1 VLQNLIDRYVWGQL
15 AVANFGNEVIFIE
28 KAKLFSTEGLNIN
41 GLSCDESNHLFKMPH
56 VKSLGL

>member
-28 KAKLFSTEGLNIN
+28 KAKLFSIEGLNIN
-41 GLSCDESNHLFKMPH
+41 ASCDEFNHSFKMPH